1 MINKIVFCQV
11 NSNGGYPKT
20 VTGVVD
26 FGNEIYTVF
35 TQEQKKKILEK
46 VLRLEDCEASTI
58 YDSMIIS
65 KFQEKVETDSA
76 ALSLCEKEREKNKE
90 INDLSAIAII
100 NKEEQL
106 VKKDIELKESKRRE
120 KRQKLF
126 KKIGVGVGTGVGVL
140 VGVVAGY
147 FGAKLEQ
154 KLGQ

>member
-1 MINKIVFCQV
+1 MLPYLYVK
-11 NSNGGYPKT
+11 
-20 VTGVVD
+20 
-26 FGNEIYTVF
+26 
-35 TQEQKKKILEK
+35 
-46 VLRLEDCEASTI
+46 
-58 YDSMIIS
+58 
-65 KFQEKVETDSA
+65 
-76 ALSLCEKEREKNKE
+76 KEREKNKE